1 MYVIQ
6 MKKRRRLRIAP
17 KKYVMRMK
25 LVMVTIVVA
34 VLPVIGHRNDAM
46 IGCDGLMLILMYKEH
61 HGSRQRQ
68 KKRRDVIKVGVQDVE
83 KESKR
88 RRRSE
93 MTLWVS
99 IAASS

>member
-68 KKRRDVIKVGVQDVE
+68 KKKAGRYKGRRPRCGEGVKKAETVRDDPMGIYC
-83 KESKR
+83 R
-88 RRRSE
+88 
-93 MTLWVS
+93 
-99 IAASS
+99 